1 MVTVYEEEFQI
12 RNGCAKSLLLLL
24 VLVLLVARSETP
36 MYCTKLKINFFWLPS
51 TTQVNHTGVRF
62 QDWCECRYIMSEQKQ
77 LNVADNDDGGGD
89 EVSFF
94 LLHAKWLALSED
106 DDDDDDTAKHYT
118 LNYGLLLVG
127 GYFARVYSTLEFRK
141 VNLYE
146 C

>member
-1 MVTVYEEEFQI
+1 
-12 RNGCAKSLLLLL
+12 
-24 VLVLLVARSETP
+24 
-36 MYCTKLKINFFWLPS
+36 
-51 TTQVNHTGVRF
+51 
-62 QDWCECRYIMSEQKQ
+62 MSEQKQ
-77 LNVADNDDGGGD
+77 LNVADNDD

-106 DDDDDDTAKHYT
+106 DDDDDDDTVKYYT